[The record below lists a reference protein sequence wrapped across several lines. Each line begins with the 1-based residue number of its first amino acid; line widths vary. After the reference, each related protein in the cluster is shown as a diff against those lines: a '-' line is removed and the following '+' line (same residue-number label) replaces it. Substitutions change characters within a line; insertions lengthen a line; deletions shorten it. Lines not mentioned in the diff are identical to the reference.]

1 MNEDAPMDLVDD
13 RFADQSIQDEPV
25 DDGESFYNEDVY
37 VDCEEHE
44 DDDVVPTSENF
55 RLENRYKPSLHT
67 PRELPTIRE
76 ENREDV
82 RSNTSS
88 RVNTRPP
95 SVLSDKSNDISNMFG
110 FQDGGRAIDQYTDQ
124 FYSEGN
130 RAERLFPEAGFLQ
143 NSPVRDKQN
152 SWEPSVCHYE
162 KQPTP
167 EVKNNSPGLVFANM
181 SSKKDVT
188 RKQENVRP
196 GKMMPEKV
204 NDENEP
210 KSRRFSPERNTFTTS
225 PMNSTKYLEEKTSTP
240 KRPGG
245 TNRLGTRGLPSFE
258 CSTIY
263 DISPQRTS
271 GTPKTY
277 ESRHPTNAYTPNS
290 ATTSDTVLS
299 NRTIGDNT
307 VQNVLKGVDINLLTA
322 LENAR
327 KKRDRPQ
334 VKPDF
339 RLNSLPRGKLSSTQ
353 RPKSDDHSSMTSI
366 VSSSTQNNTGYRKI
380 QEQRNSATSTDL
392 TNSNTSN
399 FTNNTS
405 RVSTAKNDFSRS
417 SRQRNGFSDSSVS
430 TIIPNMNSMTTRD
443 RDGRDSVSSVR
454 TISRASSTMTVG
466 GGNGHMTSGAPKP
479 LRFHVSRLGFGYVP
493 IGETLTMQ
501 LEVENTT
508 DRPCKVNARL
518 DSKITCFKVLD
529 NATTMIDPKKAIKVR
544 VAFTPTSLG
553 RYSLYLKAEV
563 AEQNFTQK
571 IPVWGWGGVSK
582 IAPISARNLQ
592 PTSNS
597 SEFAMFVSD
606 MKRIAFKLGNS
617 GDRSGFALLTVY
629 DSAMRQVPNS
639 YVRFN
644 PSNGIVIGKNYE
656 KLIEIRID
664 PSYHDH
670 YGELTNNRTSS
681 AMSTVSTASSMAS
694 LRRRVIA
701 GSDFFVQVA
710 WGVEGIRERLRMLEM
725 KHKRRQMI
733 DGLDFT
739 SHPFTDE
746 KCVVYPPPDAYPTIS
761 DEDHDLFAASY
772 SNFYINIFSSPDG
785 LNAFRAATVSAD
797 KFDNDATVL
806 ETSAFRHQTFVN
818 DVTMVPRH
826 TKLM

>member
-37 VDCEEHE
+37 VDCEEDE
-44 DDDVVPTSENF
+44 EDDVVPTTENF

-181 SSKKDVT
+181 SSKKEVI

-210 KSRRFSPERNTFTTS
+210 KSRKFSPERNTFTTS

-245 TNRLGTRGLPSFE
+245 TNRLGSRGLPSFE

-271 GTPKTY
+271 GTPKAY

-339 RLNSLPRGKLSSTQ
+339 RLNSQPRGKLSSTQ
-353 RPKSDDHSSMTSI
+353 RPKSDDHASMTSI
-366 VSSSTQNNTGYRKI
+366 ASSSTQSNTGYRKI
-380 QEQRNSATSTDL
+380 QEQRSSGMSTDL

-405 RVSTAKNDFSRS
+405 RVSTAKTDFSRS

-454 TISRASSTMTVG
+454 TMSRASSTMTVG
-466 GGNGHMTSGAPKP
+466 GGSGHMTSGAPKP

-571 IPVWGWGGVSK
+571 IPVWGWGGVSR

-597 SEFAMFVSD
+597 SEFAMFASD

-617 GDRSGFALLTVY
+617 GDRSGFSLLTVY

-644 PSNGIVIGKNYE
+644 PSNGVVIGKNYE

-664 PSYHDH
+664 PSYLDH

-701 GSDFFVQVA
+701 GSDFVVQVA

-725 KHKRRQMI
+725 KRKRRQMI

-772 SNFYINIFSSPDG
+772 SNFYINIFPSPDG
-785 LNAFRAATVSAD
+785 LNAFRAATVSSD
-797 KFDNDATVL
+797 KFNNDATVL

>member
-37 VDCEEHE
+37 VDCEEDE

-366 VSSSTQNNTGYRKI
+366 
-380 QEQRNSATSTDL
+380 EQRNSATSTDL

-670 YGELTNNRTSS
+670 Y
-681 AMSTVSTASSMAS
+681 VSTASSMAS